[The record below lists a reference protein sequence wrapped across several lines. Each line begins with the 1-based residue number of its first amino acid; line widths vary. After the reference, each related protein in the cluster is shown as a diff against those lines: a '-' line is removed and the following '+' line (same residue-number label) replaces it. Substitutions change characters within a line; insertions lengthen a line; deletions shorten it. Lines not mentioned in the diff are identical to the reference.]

1 MTAPSD
7 LAPPDFAPDVILAS
21 TSPTRRA
28 LLTAAGVPHSA
39 QSPGVDEEA
48 AKASLSAE
56 GLGPRDMADAL
67 AELKALRVS
76 NRKPGLVIGADQ
88 TLDLDGATLDKAP
101 TMETARERLLAL
113 RGRSHKL
120 HSAVVVASGG
130 EPIWREVVSAKLTMR
145 PFSDEFLDDYM
156 ERAGDA
162 LTGAAGAYYLEGL
175 GAQLFEKI
183 EGDYFAILGLP
194 LTGLL
199 DLLRRYGVLSL

>member
-1 MTAPSD
+1 MSG
-7 LAPPDFAPDVILAS
+7 APDVILAS
-21 TSPTRRA
+21 TSSARRA
-28 LLTAAGVPHSA
+28 LLTAAGVPFVA

-48 AKASLSAE
+48 AKASLAAE
-56 GLGPRDMADAL
+56 GLTPRDMADAL

-88 TLDLDGATLDKAP
+88 TLDLDGVTLDKAP
-101 TMETARERLLAL
+101 TVEAARTRLLSL

-130 EPIWREVVSAKLTMR
+130 QPIWREVVTARLTMR
-145 PFSDEFLDDYM
+145 PFSDAFLDDYM
-156 ERAGDA
+156 ARAGEA
-162 LTGAAGAYYLEGL
+162 LTGAAGAYYLEDL

-199 DLLRRYGVLSL
+199 DLLRRYGVLAV